1 MSKTTQPLFA
11 EERQNQ
17 ILQLLKGNSKLLVP
31 DLCEIFSVSPSTIR
45 NDLRDLAERGKLKR
59 THGGAIPLE
68 QATDEPTY
76 KDKEFMCSEE
86 KQKITKYA
94 ATLVNDGDTLII
106 DSGSTTFELVK
117 LITNKKRLTIVLNDL
132 KLAAYLEQNS
142 SANIILLGGALR
154 HSYHCTVGP
163 LALASLSGLNAD
175 KAFLGCNAFSPSRT
189 FTTPDINQAEI
200 KRAFIRSA
208 SQVFMLCDSTKFK
221 KVTFAEFASLDD
233 IDCLITDS
241 GIPEDIRTLCADY
254 KDSLE
259 LVVV

>member
-1 MSKTTQPLFA
+1 MSKTAQPLFA

-17 ILQLLKGNSKLLVP
+17 ILQLVKENSKLLVP

-45 NDLRDLAERGKLKR
+45 NDLRNLAERGKLKR

-68 QATDEPTY
+68 QAADEPTY
-76 KDKEFMCSEE
+76 KEKEFVCSEE
-86 KQKITKYA
+86 KQRITQYA
-94 ATLVNDGDTLII
+94 AAQVNDGDTLII

-117 LITNKKRLTIVLNDL
+117 LITNKKCLTIVLNDL
-132 KLAAYLEQNS
+132 KLASFLEQNS
-142 SANIILLGGALR
+142 DANIILLGGTIR
-154 HSYHCTVGP
+154 HSYQCTVGP

-175 KAFLGCNAFSPSRT
+175 KAFMGCNAFSSRT

-208 SQVFMLCDSTKFK
+208 SQVFMLCDSTKFG

-233 IDCLITDS
+233 IDCLVTDS
-241 GIPEDIRTLCADY
+241 GIPEDIRTFCSDY
-254 KDSLE
+254 RDSLE